1 MLSQGFAPGFSDLL
15 LAEVSDLLDPRP
27 VWRVE
32 ETGVEKALEKIRANW
47 KEIRAE
53 GRELMGVARMWK
65 EDPGFNSIPGAR
77 GWWVGSPDEM
87 KFL

>member
-1 MLSQGFAPGFSDLL
+1 M
-15 LAEVSDLLDPRP
+15 
-27 VWRVE
+27 
-32 ETGVEKALEKIRANW
+32 EKALEKIRANW

-53 GRELMGVARMWK
+53 GRELMGIARMWK

-87 KFL
+87 KFI

>member
-1 MLSQGFAPGFSDLL
+1 MLDH
-15 LAEVSDLLDPRP
+15 RP

-53 GRELMGVARMWK
+53 GRELMGIARMWK